1 MSAAQPAGG
10 QPMRR
15 WPTVFPQLGVLKR
28 PVDRFARRLR
38 GLGCTTLMG
47 MCGIVGYVGHRPA
60 CGVVIDAL
68 RRMEYRGYDSSG
80 IALLD
85 GRGGLT
91 VCRRAGRLVNLEEA
105 VAAMASASEGSLTGT
120 TGLGHTR
127 WATHG
132 RPTDRNAHPHRDA
145 SGKIAVVHNG
155 IIENYP
161 HLRREL
167 ESAGV
172 EFASDTDTEA
182 AVHLVAREY
191 RHGVAAGDFPAS
203 VLAVLRR
210 LEGHFTLVFANADEP
225 GMIVAARRS
234 TPLVL
239 GIGDGEMFVGSDVA
253 AFIPHT
259 RDAVE
264 LGQDQAVVL
273 TADGYRITDF
283 DGNED
288 SANARR
294 FHIDWDL
301 AAAEKGGYE
310 YFMLKEIAE
319 QPAAVA
325 DTLIGHFVDGRV
337 VLDEQRLSDQE
348 LREVDKVFVVACGT
362 AYHSG
367 LLAKYAIEHW
377 TRLPVEVEVASEFRY
392 RDPVLD
398 RSTLVVA
405 ISQSGETADT
415 LEAVRHAKE
424 QKAKVLAVCN
434 TNGSQIPRECDA
446 VLYTRAG
453 PEIGV
458 ASTKTF
464 LAQIAANYLV
474 GLALAQARG
483 TKYPD
488 EVEREYR
495 ELEAMPELIDRVI
508 AGMEPVA
515 ALAHRFAQS
524 SAVLFLGRHVGYP
537 VALEGALKLKELAYM
552 HAEGFAAGELK
563 HGPIALIEDGLPVFV
578 IMPSPKGSAVLH
590 AKLLSNIREI
600 QARGAITIVIA
611 EEGDETVRPHAD
623 HLIEIPSV
631 STLLQPLLS
640 TIPLQVFAASV
651 AQARGYDV
659 DKPRNLAKSVTVE

>member
-1 MSAAQPAGG
+1 
-10 QPMRR
+10 
-15 WPTVFPQLGVLKR
+15 
-28 PVDRFARRLR
+28 
-38 GLGCTTLMG
+38 
-47 MCGIVGYVGHRPA
+47 MCGIVGYVGQRPA
-60 CGVVIDAL
+60 REVVVEAL
-68 RRMEYRGYDSSG
+68 RRMEYRGYDSAG
-80 IALLD
+80 IAVVD
-85 GRGGLT
+85 GIGQLT
-91 VCRRAGRLVNLEEA
+91 IRRRAGRLANLEA
-105 VAAMASASEGSLTGT
+105 DLADTDPALLVGG

-132 RPTDRNAHPHRDA
+132 RPTDQNAHPHRDA
-145 SGKIAVVHNG
+145 ASQFAVVHNG
-155 IIENYP
+155 IIENFTA
-161 HLRREL
+161 LRDEL
-167 ESAGV
+167 EREGV
-172 EFASDTDTEA
+172 EFTSETDTEA
-182 AVHLVAREY
+182 TVHLLARAY
-191 RHGVAAGDFPAS
+191 RHGDTAGDFVAS
-203 VLAVLRR
+203 ALAVVRR
-210 LEGHFTLVFANADEP
+210 LEGHFTVVFAHADEP
-225 GMIVAARRS
+225 GTIVAARRS
-234 TPLVL
+234 TPLVV
-239 GIGDGEMFVGSDVA
+239 GIGDGEMFLGSDVA
-253 AFIPHT
+253 AFIPYT
-259 RDAVE
+259 RNAIE
-264 LGQDQAVVL
+264 LGQDQAVVI

-283 DGNED
+283 AGQDMT
-288 SANARR
+288 ATARP

-301 AAAEKGGYE
+301 SAAEKGGYE

-319 QPAAVA
+319 QPTAVA
-325 DTLIGHFVDGRV
+325 ETLLGHFEDGRI

-348 LREVDKVFVVACGT
+348 LREIDKVFVVACGT

-377 TRLPVEVEVASEFRY
+377 TRLPVEVELASEFRY

-446 VLYTRAG
+446 VIYTRAG

-464 LAQIAANYLV
+464 LAQITANYLV

-488 EVEREYR
+488 EVEREYLQ
-495 ELEAMPELIDRVI
+495 LEAMPELVARVLEGIDS
-508 AGMEPVA
+508 VA
-515 ALAHRFAQS
+515 ELARQFAKS

-563 HGPIALIEDGLPVFV
+563 HGPIALIEDDLPVIV
-578 IMPSPKGSAVLH
+578 VMPSPKNAAMLH
-590 AKLLSNIREI
+590 SKLLSNIREI
-600 QARGAITIVIA
+600 QARGAVTIVIA
-611 EEGDETVRPHAD
+611 EEGDDTVRPYAD
-623 HLIEIPSV
+623 HLIEIPV
-631 STLLQPLLS
+631 VPTLYQPLLS
-640 TIPLQVFAASV
+640 TIPLQVFAAGV

>member
-1 MSAAQPAGG
+1 
-10 QPMRR
+10 
-15 WPTVFPQLGVLKR
+15 
-28 PVDRFARRLR
+28 
-38 GLGCTTLMG
+38 
-47 MCGIVGYVGHRPA
+47 MCGIVGYVGQRPA
-60 CGVVIDAL
+60 CDIVVDAL

-80 IALLD
+80 VALVD
-85 GRGGLT
+85 GHGGLT
-91 VCRRAGRLVNLEEA
+91 VRRKAGRLANLEAALAEA
-105 VAAMASASEGSLTGT
+105 GAESPAGA

-132 RPTDRNAHPHRDA
+132 RPTDRNAHPHRDS
-145 SGKIAVVHNG
+145 SGKLAVVHNG
-155 IIENYP
+155 IIENFAA
-161 HLRREL
+161 LRAEL
-167 ESAGV
+167 EAVGV
-172 EFASDTDTEA
+172 EFASDTDTEV

-191 RHGVAAGDFPAS
+191 THGDTAGDFPAS
-203 VLAVLRR
+203 VFAVLPR
-210 LEGHFTLVFANADEP
+210 LEGHFTLVFAHADDP
-225 GMIVAARRS
+225 GTIVAARRS

-239 GIGDGEMFVGSDVA
+239 GVGDGEMFVGSDVA
-253 AFIPHT
+253 AFIEHT
-259 RDAVE
+259 REAVE
-264 LGQDQAVVL
+264 LGQDQAVVV
-273 TADGYRITDF
+273 TADGYRVTDF
-283 DGNED
+283 HGND
-288 SANARR
+288 DAASARP

-301 AAAEKGGYE
+301 SAAEKGGYE

-319 QPAAVA
+319 QPAAVS
-325 DTLIGHFVDGRV
+325 DTLLGHFVDNRI

-348 LREVDKVFVVACGT
+348 LRDIDKVFVVACGT

-377 TRLPVEVEVASEFRY
+377 TRLPVEVELASEFRY

-398 RSTLVVA
+398 SHTLVVA

-424 QKAKVLAVCN
+424 QKAKVLAICN

-464 LAQIAANYLV
+464 LAQVAANYLV

-488 EVEREYR
+488 EVAREYHD
-495 ELEAMPELIDRVI
+495 LEAMPDLISRVL
-508 AGMEPVA
+508 ASSEPVV
-515 ALAHRFAQS
+515 ALAKQFATSQT
-524 SAVLFLGRHVGYP
+524 VLFLGRHVGYP

-563 HGPIALIEDGLPVFV
+563 HGPIALIEDDLPVIV
-578 IMPSPKGSAVLH
+578 VMPSPKNSATLH
-590 AKLLSNIREI
+590 SKLLSNIREI
-600 QARGAITIVIA
+600 QARGAVTIVIA
-611 EEGDETVRPHAD
+611 EEGDETVRPYAD
-623 HLIEIPSV
+623 HLIEIPAV
-631 STLLQPLLS
+631 STLFQPLLS
-640 TIPLQVFAASV
+640 TIPMQLFSAGV

>member
-1 MSAAQPAGG
+1 
-10 QPMRR
+10 
-15 WPTVFPQLGVLKR
+15 
-28 PVDRFARRLR
+28 
-38 GLGCTTLMG
+38 
-47 MCGIVGYVGHRPA
+47 MCGIVGYVGHQPA
-60 CGVVIDAL
+60 VDVVVDAL

-80 IALLD
+80 VALVD
-85 GRGGLT
+85 GDGKLT
-91 VCRRAGRLVNLEEA
+91 VRRRAGRLANLE
-105 VAAMASASEGSLTGT
+105 SALAETDPADLVGS

-145 SGKIAVVHNG
+145 AGKIAVVHNG
-155 IIENYP
+155 IIENYAT
-161 HLRREL
+161 LRHEL
-167 ESAGV
+167 EAAGV
-172 EFASDTDTEA
+172 EFASDTDTEV
-182 AVHLVAREY
+182 AVHLVAHEY
-191 RHGVAAGDFPAS
+191 HHGQTAGDFTAS

-210 LEGHFTLVFANADEP
+210 LEGHFTVVFANADEP
-225 GMIVAARRS
+225 GTIVAARRS
-234 TPLVL
+234 TPLVV

-253 AFIPHT
+253 AFIGHT
-259 RDAVE
+259 REAVE
-264 LGQDQAVVL
+264 LGQDQAVAI
-273 TADGYRITDF
+273 TADSYRITDF
-283 DGNED
+283 HGNED
-288 SANARR
+288 VEYRE

-301 AAAEKGGYE
+301 DAAEKGGYE

-319 QPAAVA
+319 QPTAVA
-325 DTLIGHFVDGRV
+325 DTLVGHFVDGRI

-348 LREVDKVFVVACGT
+348 LREIDKVFVVACGT

-377 TRLPVEVEVASEFRY
+377 TRLPVEVELASEFRY

-424 QKAKVLAVCN
+424 QKAKVLAICN

-488 EVEREYR
+488 EVEREFR
-495 ELEAMPELIDRVI
+495 DLESMPDLVARVI
-508 AGMEPVA
+508 AEIAPIA
-515 ALAHRFAQS
+515 ELAHRFAQAS
-524 SAVLFLGRHVGYP
+524 TILFLGRHVGYP

-563 HGPIALIEDGLPVFV
+563 HGPIALIEDGLPVIV
-578 IMPSPKGSAVLH
+578 VMPSPKSSAMLH
-590 AKLLSNIREI
+590 GKLLSNIREI
-600 QARGAITIVIA
+600 QTRGAVTIVIA
-611 EEGDETVRPHAD
+611 EEGDDTVRPYAD
-623 HLIEIPSV
+623 HLFEIPAV

>member
-1 MSAAQPAGG
+1 
-10 QPMRR
+10 
-15 WPTVFPQLGVLKR
+15 
-28 PVDRFARRLR
+28 
-38 GLGCTTLMG
+38 
-47 MCGIVGYVGHRPA
+47 MCGIVGYVGHQPA
-60 CGVVIDAL
+60 VDVVIDAL
-68 RRMEYRGYDSSG
+68 RRMEYRGYDSAG
-80 IALLD
+80 VALVD
-85 GRGGLT
+85 GAGKLT
-91 VCRRAGRLVNLEEA
+91 VRRRAGRLANLEEA
-105 VAAMASASEGSLTGT
+105 LAETDPSALAGS

-145 SGKIAVVHNG
+145 AGKIAVVHNG
-155 IIENYP
+155 IIENYAT
-161 HLRREL
+161 LRHEL
-167 ESAGV
+167 EAAGV
-172 EFASDTDTEA
+172 EFASDTDTEV
-182 AVHLVAREY
+182 AVHLVAQAY
-191 RHGVAAGDFPAS
+191 HHGETAGDFTAA

-225 GMIVAARRS
+225 GTIVAARRS
-234 TPLVL
+234 TPLVV

-253 AFIPHT
+253 AFIGHT
-259 RDAVE
+259 REAVE
-264 LGQDQAVVL
+264 LGQDQAVAI

-283 DGNED
+283 HGND
-288 SANARR
+288 VTADARL
-294 FHIDWDL
+294 FHIDWNVE
-301 AAAEKGGYE
+301 AAEKGGYE

-319 QPAAVA
+319 QPTAVA
-325 DTLIGHFVDGRV
+325 DTLLGHFVDNRI

-348 LREVDKVFVVACGT
+348 LREIDKVFVVACGT

-377 TRLPVEVEVASEFRY
+377 TRLPVEVELASEFRY

-424 QKAKVLAVCN
+424 QKAKVLAICN

-464 LAQIAANYLV
+464 LAQITANYLV

-495 ELEAMPELIDRVI
+495 ELEAMPALVARVI
-508 AGMEPVA
+508 DEIAPVA
-515 ALAHRFAQS
+515 ALAQRFAQAS
-524 SAVLFLGRHVGYP
+524 TILFLGRHVGYP

-563 HGPIALIEDGLPVFV
+563 HGPIALIEDDLPVIV
-578 IMPSPKGSAVLH
+578 VMPSPKSSAMLH
-590 AKLLSNIREI
+590 SKLLSNIREI
-600 QARGAITIVIA
+600 QTRGAITIVIA
-611 EEGDETVRPHAD
+611 EEGDDTVRPYAD
-623 HLIEIPSV
+623 HLFEIPAV
-631 STLLQPLLS
+631 STLFQPLLS

>member
-1 MSAAQPAGG
+1 
-10 QPMRR
+10 
-15 WPTVFPQLGVLKR
+15 
-28 PVDRFARRLR
+28 
-38 GLGCTTLMG
+38 
-47 MCGIVGYVGHRPA
+47 MCGIVGYVGHQSARD
-60 CGVVIDAL
+60 VVVDAL
-68 RRMEYRGYDSSG
+68 RRMEYRGYDSAG
-80 IALLD
+80 IALVD
-85 GRGGLT
+85 GVGKLT
-91 VCRRAGRLVNLEEA
+91 VRRRAGRLANLESALADTEP
-105 VAAMASASEGSLTGT
+105 AALAGT

-145 SGKIAVVHNG
+145 AGKIAVVHNG
-155 IIENYP
+155 IIENFAL
-161 HLRREL
+161 LRRQL
-167 ESAGV
+167 EAAGV
-172 EFASDTDTEA
+172 EFASDTDTEV
-182 AVHLVAREY
+182 AVHLVAQAY
-191 RHGVAAGDFPAS
+191 HHGETAGDFAGS

-210 LEGHFTLVFANADEP
+210 LEGHFTLVFTNADEP
-225 GMIVAARRS
+225 GTIVAARRS
-234 TPLVL
+234 TPLVV
-239 GIGDGEMFVGSDVA
+239 GIGDGEMFVSSDVA
-253 AFIPHT
+253 AFIGHT

-264 LGQDQAVVL
+264 LGQDQAVVI

-283 DGNED
+283 DGND
-288 SANARR
+288 DAVNARK

-301 AAAEKGGYE
+301 DAAEKSGYE

-319 QPAAVA
+319 QPTAVA
-325 DTLIGHFVDGRV
+325 DTLLGHFVDGRI

-348 LREVDKVFVVACGT
+348 LREIDKVFVVACGT

-377 TRLPVEVEVASEFRY
+377 TRLPVEVELASEFRY

-424 QKAKVLAVCN
+424 QKAKVLAICN

-495 ELEAMPELIDRVI
+495 ELESMPDLVARVI
-508 AGMEPVA
+508 AEIKPVA
-515 ALAHRFAQS
+515 ALAYRFAQAS
-524 SAVLFLGRHVGYP
+524 TILFLGRHVGYP

-563 HGPIALIEDGLPVFV
+563 HGPIALIEDDLPVIV
-578 IMPSPKGSAVLH
+578 VMPSPKSSPMLH

-600 QARGAITIVIA
+600 QTRGAVTIVIA
-611 EEGDETVRPHAD
+611 EEGDDTVRPYAD
-623 HLIEIPSV
+623 HLIEIPPV
-631 STLLQPLLS
+631 STLFQPLLS
-640 TIPLQVFAASV
+640 TIPMQVFAASV

>member
-1 MSAAQPAGG
+1 
-10 QPMRR
+10 
-15 WPTVFPQLGVLKR
+15 
-28 PVDRFARRLR
+28 
-38 GLGCTTLMG
+38 
-47 MCGIVGYVGHRPA
+47 MCGIVGYVGQRPA
-60 CGVVIDAL
+60 CQVVMAAL
-68 RRMEYRGYDSSG
+68 HRMEYRGYDSSG
-80 IALLD
+80 IALVD
-85 GRGGLT
+85 DEGGLT
-91 VCRRAGRLVNLEEA
+91 VCRRAGRLANLEEA
-105 VAAMASASEGSLTGT
+105 VAGMAPESKTGT

-145 SGKIAVVHNG
+145 AGRIAVVHNG
-155 IIENYP
+155 IIENYAT
-161 HLRREL
+161 LRHEL
-167 ESAGV
+167 EGYGV
-172 EFASDTDTEA
+172 EFASDTDTEV

-191 RHGVAAGDFPAS
+191 RHGEAAGDFAAS
-203 VLAVLRR
+203 VRAVLRR

-225 GMIVAARRS
+225 GTIIAARRS
-234 TPLVL
+234 TPLVV

-264 LGQDQAVVL
+264 LGQDQAVVI

-283 DGNED
+283 DGNPDVSYRE
-288 SANARR
+288 

-325 DTLIGHFVDGRV
+325 DTLLGHFVDGRI

-377 TRLPVEVEVASEFRY
+377 TRLPVEVELASEFRY

-488 EVEREYR
+488 EVAREYR
-495 ELEAMPELIDRVI
+495 ELESMPDLVARVI
-508 AGMEPVA
+508 AGIEPVA
-515 ALAHRFAQS
+515 TLAHRFAKS
-524 SAVLFLGRHVGYP
+524 STVLFLGRHVGYP

-563 HGPIALIEDGLPVFV
+563 HGPIALIEDDLPVIV
-578 IMPSPKGSAVLH
+578 VMPSPKGSAVLH

-611 EEGDETVRPHAD
+611 EEGDETVRPYAD
-623 HLIEIPSV
+623 HLIEIPAV

>member
-1 MSAAQPAGG
+1 
-10 QPMRR
+10 
-15 WPTVFPQLGVLKR
+15 
-28 PVDRFARRLR
+28 
-38 GLGCTTLMG
+38 

-60 CGVVIDAL
+60 RDIVVDAL

-80 IALLD
+80 VALLD

-91 VCRRAGRLVNLEEA
+91 VRRRAGRLANLE
-105 VAAMASASEGSLTGT
+105 AALDETDDASLVGS

-145 SGKIAVVHNG
+145 AGKIVVVHNG
-155 IIENYP
+155 IIENYAP
-161 HLRREL
+161 LRAEL
-167 ESAGV
+167 EATGV
-172 EFASDTDTEA
+172 EFASDTDTEV
-182 AVHLVAREY
+182 AVHLVSWQFH
-191 RHGVAAGDFPAS
+191 HGPAAGDFAAS

-225 GMIVAARRS
+225 GTIIAARRS
-234 TPLVL
+234 TPLVV
-239 GIGDGEMFVGSDVA
+239 GVGDGEMFIGSDVA
-253 AFIPHT
+253 AFIEHT
-259 RDAVE
+259 RDAIE
-264 LGQDQAVVL
+264 LGQDQMVVI

-283 DGNED
+283 HGDPTVDFRE
-288 SANARR
+288 

-301 AAAEKGGYE
+301 SAAEKGGYE

-319 QPAAVA
+319 QPAAVS
-325 DTLIGHFVDGRV
+325 DTLLGHFVDGRV

-348 LREVDKVFVVACGT
+348 LREIDKVFVVACGT

-377 TRLPVEVEVASEFRY
+377 TRLPVEVELASEFRY
-392 RDPVLD
+392 RDAVLD
-398 RSTLVVA
+398 RHTLVVA

-424 QKAKVLAVCN
+424 QKAKVLAICN

-464 LAQIAANYLV
+464 LAQITANYLV

-495 ELEAMPELIDRVI
+495 ALEGMPDLVARVLETV
-508 AGMEPVA
+508 EPVC
-515 ALAHRFAQS
+515 ALAHRFAESQT
-524 SAVLFLGRHVGYP
+524 VLFIGRHVGYP

-563 HGPIALIEDGLPVFV
+563 HGPIALIEDDVPVIV
-578 IMPSPKGSAVLH
+578 VMPSPKNTPTLL

-600 QARGAITIVIA
+600 QARGAVTIVIA
-611 EEGDETVRPHAD
+611 EEGDDTVRPYAD
-623 HLIEIPSV
+623 HLIEIPAV
-631 STLLQPLLS
+631 STLFQPLLS
-640 TIPLQVFAASV
+640 TIPLQVFAAGV